1 MFIDTIKYF
10 QQSLG
15 KLASSLTDN
24 EELAIRTECKKFI
37 KKDRIFSKNL
47 NLCTKTDQEWVLDY
61 LSTAREQFHMK

>member
-15 KLASSLTDN
+15 KLASSLSDN

-37 KKDRIFSKNL
+37 DGIFSKNL

-61 LSTAREQFHMK
+61 LSTSREQFHMK